1 MTRLEDEMNRSRELD
16 SKILELL
23 DNEQLMVAANS
34 LTYVLGA
41 VLLKS
46 ENPRE
51 LAKAFADA
59 LLEAIEHSL
68 KRGRN

>member
-1 MTRLEDEMNRSRELD
+1 MTRLEYEIDRSRELD
-16 SKILELL
+16 SRILELL
-23 DNEQLMVAANS
+23 DGYELMVSANS

-46 ENPRE
+46 EDPRA

-59 LLEAIEHSL
+59 LCEAIEHSL
-68 KRGRN
+68 ARGRN